1 MRRQRGELK
10 RQILEVLWDA
20 DGWLTPAEVG
30 VKLGS
35 DLAYTTVVTVLR
47 RLHAEGTV
55 TRRSGGRGHVYR
67 PTHSR
72 DEQVALAM
80 SEALAATRDPATAL
94 NHFVGDLDDD
104 GRDMLRRL
112 LRRRG

>member
-10 RQILEVLWDA
+10 RQVLEVLWDA

-30 VKLGS
+30 ERLGA

-47 RLHAEGTV
+47 RLHADGVVVRE
-55 TRRSGGRGHVYR
+55 SGGRGHVYR
-67 PTHSR
+67 PANSR
-72 DEQVALAM
+72 DEHIALAM

-104 GRDMLRRL
+104 GKDVLRRL
-112 LRRRG
+112 LRRRA